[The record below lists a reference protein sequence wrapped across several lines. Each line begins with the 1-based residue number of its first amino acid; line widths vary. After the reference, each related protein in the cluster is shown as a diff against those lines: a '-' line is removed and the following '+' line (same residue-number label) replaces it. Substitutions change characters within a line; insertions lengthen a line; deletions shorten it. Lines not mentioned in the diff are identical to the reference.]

1 MLGQLRI
8 LEMRER
14 ARAALGKRFSLA
26 AFHEAVL
33 KNGTLP
39 LDVLATVV
47 DDWIER
53 STQQRL

>member
-14 ARAALGKRFSLA
+14 ARAALGERYSLA
-26 AFHEAVL
+26 AFHDLVL
-33 KNGTLP
+33 RNGTLP
-39 LDVLATVV
+39 LDVLSTVV

-53 STQQRL
+53 ATT